1 VALQRRLGSTSRA
14 PRWAIAFK
22 YPPEEVNTKLL
33 DIRVNVGRTGRVT
46 PYGVMK
52 PVVVSGSTVELA
64 TLHNAS
70 EVRRKGVLIGD
81 TVVLRKAGDVIPEIV
96 GPVVDLRDGSE
107 REFVMPTHCPECGT
121 EVRPEKEGDADI
133 RCPNQRSC
141 PAQLRERIFHVAG
154 RGAFD
159 IEVLGYE
166 AAIALLESGVVQDEG
181 DLFTLGEDQLRRVPL
196 FTRAPKK
203 GEGDEPVLSA
213 NGGRMVANLDEAK
226 NRPLWRVL
234 VALSIRHVGPTA
246 ARALATHFG
255 SLDRIREASVEE
267 LAAVEGVGMTIAES
281 IRRWFDDPE
290 VAWHLDIIEKWRA
303 AGVRLEDE
311 RDASTPRTL
320 EGLSIVVTGSLDTYS
335 RDGAKEAIIAR
346 GGKAASSVSKNTAF
360 VVVGDA
366 PGSKYDKAVS
376 LKVPVLDEGGFGVLL
391 ADGPDAAREVAQV
404 GE

>member
-1 VALQRRLGSTSRA
+1 
-14 PRWAIAFK
+14 
-22 YPPEEVNTKLL
+22 
-33 DIRVNVGRTGRVT
+33 
-46 PYGVMK
+46 
-52 PVVVSGSTVELA
+52 
-64 TLHNAS
+64 
-70 EVRRKGVLIGD
+70 
-81 TVVLRKAGDVIPEIV
+81 
-96 GPVVDLRDGSE
+96 
-107 REFVMPTHCPECGT
+107 
-121 EVRPEKEGDADI
+121 
-133 RCPNQRSC
+133 
-141 PAQLRERIFHVAG
+141 
-154 RGAFD
+154 
-159 IEVLGYE
+159 
-166 AAIALLESGVVQDEG
+166 
-181 DLFTLGEDQLRRVPL
+181 
-196 FTRAPKK
+196 
-203 GEGDEPVLSA
+203 
-213 NGGRMVANLDEAK
+213 MVANLDEAK